1 MMITLTVKKFTMVNA
16 YLIHRLNGVNF
27 LENKLFKKTKQ
38 NYLQKVIL
46 KLMQKNDLT

>member
-27 LENKLFKKTKQ
+27 LENKLFKKPK